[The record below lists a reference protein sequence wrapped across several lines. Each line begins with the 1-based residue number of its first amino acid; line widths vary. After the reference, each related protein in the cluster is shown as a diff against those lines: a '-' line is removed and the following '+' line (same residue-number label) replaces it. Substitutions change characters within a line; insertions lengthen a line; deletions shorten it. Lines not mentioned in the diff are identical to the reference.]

1 MPKCDARVDAYIGR
15 SAEFAQPILRFLR
28 ETVHAACPEVEET
41 LKWGMPTFMY
51 HGILCSMAAFKQHA
65 TFGFWKNT
73 VMIDAAQ
80 DGAAMGQFG
89 RITHCRD
96 LPTKKVLTAYIR
108 QAMKLNVER
117 EAVPKSLRASRP
129 APKPPLAVP
138 DDLDRAL
145 KKQRKAAQVFAA
157 FTDGQRREYIEWIA
171 AAKRAETRQRRLE
184 QAIAWIAEG
193 KQRNWKYMN
202 C

>member
-1 MPKCDARVDAYIGR
+1 MPKVDPRVDAYIGR
-15 SAEFAQPILRFLR
+15 SADFAQPILRFLR
-28 ETVHAACPEVEET
+28 ETVHAACPQAEET

-65 TFGFWKNT
+65 TFGFWKNA
-73 VMIDAAQ
+73 VVVGAAA

-89 RITHCRD
+89 RITHCRE
-96 LPTKKVLTAYIR
+96 LPTKKVLIAYIR

-117 EAVPKSLRASRP
+117 VAVAKSARASRP
-129 APKPPLAVP
+129 ASKPAMAVP
-138 DDLDRAL
+138 EDLDAAL
-145 KKQRKAAQVFAA
+145 KKRRKAVQVFAA
-157 FTDGQRREYIEWIA
+157 FTDGQRREYIEWIVE
-171 AAKRAETRQRRLE
+171 AKRAETRQRRLD
-184 QAIAWIAEG
+184 QAVEWIAEG